1 MDTSTVLDETKT
13 QRIHQLETLLQEY
26 KSTNDQLSTEID
38 ALGGSSSSLGE
49 GRTRQELSLEI
60 EKERL
65 EKIAVQK
72 GSAFLICSL
81 LDAEIKNRS
90 GKSRS

>member
-1 MDTSTVLDETKT
+1 MDTSIVLDETKT

-38 ALGGSSSSLGE
+38 ALGGNSSSLGE
-49 GRTRQELSLEI
+49 GRSRQELSLEI

-65 EKIAVQK
+65 EKVAVQK
-72 GSAFLICSL
+72 GKTFS
-81 LDAEIKNRS
+81 
-90 GKSRS
+90 

>member
-1 MDTSTVLDETKT
+1 MDTSGVLDDTKT

-26 KSTNDQLSTEID
+26 KSTNDQLSTDID

-49 GRTRQELSLEI
+49 GRTRQDLSLEI

-65 EKIAVQK
+65 EKMALQK
-72 GSAFLICSL
+72 G
-81 LDAEIKNRS
+81 
-90 GKSRS
+90 KSFVNIHY

>member
-1 MDTSTVLDETKT
+1 MDPSPIVDEAKT
-13 QRIHQLETLLQEY
+13 QRIQQLETLLQEY

-38 ALGGSSSSLGE
+38 ALGGNSSTLGE
-49 GRTRQELSLEI
+49 GRSRQQLSLEI

-72 GSAFLICSL
+72 GKNALSL
-81 LDAEIKNRS
+81 FIFPYTRC
-90 GKSRS
+90 

>member
-1 MDTSTVLDETKT
+1 MDASIVLDESKT

-49 GRTRQELSLEI
+49 GRSRQELSLEI

-72 GSAFLICSL
+72 GKCHFLDISL
-81 LDAEIKNRS
+81 LFRY
-90 GKSRS
+90 

>member
-1 MDTSTVLDETKT
+1 MDPSIVLDETKT
-13 QRIHQLETLLQEY
+13 QRIYQLETLLQEY

-38 ALGGSSSSLGE
+38 ALGGSSSTLGE
-49 GRTRQELSLEI
+49 GRSRQELSLEI

-72 GSAFLICSL
+72 GKGISSW
-81 LDAEIKNRS
+81 
-90 GKSRS
+90 

>member
-1 MDTSTVLDETKT
+1 MDPSAVLDETKT

-38 ALGGSSSSLGE
+38 ALGGVSSTLGE
-49 GRTRQELSLEI
+49 GRSRQELSLEI

-65 EKIAVQK
+65 EKVAVQK
-72 GSAFLICSL
+72 GKAIS
-81 LDAEIKNRS
+81 
-90 GKSRS
+90 

>member
-1 MDTSTVLDETKT
+1 MDTSAVLDDTKT
-13 QRIHQLETLLQEY
+13 QRIHQLEIVLQEY

-49 GRTRQELSLEI
+49 GRSRQDLSLEI

-65 EKIAVQK
+65 EKMAVQK
-72 GSAFLICSL
+72 GKASVNMYIHYKC
-81 LDAEIKNRS
+81 
-90 GKSRS
+90 

>member
-1 MDTSTVLDETKT
+1 MDPSIVLDDTKT

-38 ALGGSSSSLGE
+38 ALGGVSSTLGE
-49 GRTRQELSLEI
+49 GRSRQELSHEI
-60 EKERL
+60 EKERM

-72 GSAFLICSL
+72 GKGIS
-81 LDAEIKNRS
+81 
-90 GKSRS
+90 

>member
-26 KSTNDQLSTEID
+26 KSANDQLSTKID

-65 EKIAVQK
+65 EKVAVQK
-72 GSAFLICSL
+72 GKTFLIYSL
-81 LDAEIKNRS
+81 LDAEAVNRS
-90 GKSRS
+90 GKGRS

>member
-1 MDTSTVLDETKT
+1 MDPSAVLDETKT

-38 ALGGSSSSLGE
+38 ALGGVSSTLGE
-49 GRTRQELSLEI
+49 GRSRQELSHEI
-60 EKERL
+60 EKERM

-72 GSAFLICSL
+72 GKGIS
-81 LDAEIKNRS
+81 
-90 GKSRS
+90 

>member
-1 MDTSTVLDETKT
+1 LDPSTVLHETKT

-38 ALGGSSSSLGE
+38 ALGGISSTLGE
-49 GRTRQELSLEI
+49 GRSRQELSHEI
-60 EKERL
+60 EKERM

-72 GSAFLICSL
+72 GKGIS
-81 LDAEIKNRS
+81 
-90 GKSRS
+90 

>member
-13 QRIHQLETLLQEY
+13 QRIQQLETLLQEY
-26 KSTNDQLSTEID
+26 KSTNDHLATEID
-38 ALGGSSSSLGE
+38 TRGGSLSTLRS
-49 GRTRQELSLEI
+49 RQELSLEI

-72 GSAFLICSL
+72 GKTFLDIT
-81 LDAEIKNRS
+81 RH
-90 GKSRS
+90 

>member
-1 MDTSTVLDETKT
+1 MDPSPIVDEAKT
-13 QRIHQLETLLQEY
+13 QRIQQLETLLQEY

-38 ALGGSSSSLGE
+38 ALGGNSSTLGE
-49 GRTRQELSLEI
+49 GRSRQQLSLEI

-72 GSAFLICSL
+72 GKLPSF
-81 LDAEIKNRS
+81 
-90 GKSRS
+90 

>member
-1 MDTSTVLDETKT
+1 MDPSSVLDETKT

-38 ALGGSSSSLGE
+38 ALGGNSASLGE
-49 GRTRQELSLEI
+49 GRSRQELSLEI

-72 GSAFLICSL
+72 GKAFLNILITRC
-81 LDAEIKNRS
+81 
-90 GKSRS
+90 

>member
-1 MDTSTVLDETKT
+1 MDPSPIVDEAKT
-13 QRIHQLETLLQEY
+13 QRIQQLETLLQEY

-38 ALGGSSSSLGE
+38 ALGGNSSTLGE
-49 GRTRQELSLEI
+49 GRSRQQLSLEI

-72 GSAFLICSL
+72 GKWPSF
-81 LDAEIKNRS
+81 
-90 GKSRS
+90 

>member
-1 MDTSTVLDETKT
+1 MDTSIVLDETKT

-38 ALGGSSSSLGE
+38 ALGGNSSSLGE
-49 GRTRQELSLEI
+49 GRSRQELSLEI

-65 EKIAVQK
+65 EKVAVQK
-72 GSAFLICSL
+72 GKAFS
-81 LDAEIKNRS
+81 
-90 GKSRS
+90 